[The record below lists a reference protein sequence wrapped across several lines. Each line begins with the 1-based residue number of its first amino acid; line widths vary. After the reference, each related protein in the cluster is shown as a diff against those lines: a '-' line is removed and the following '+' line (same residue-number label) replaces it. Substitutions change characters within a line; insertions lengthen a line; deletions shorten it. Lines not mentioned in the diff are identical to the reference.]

1 MKKNE
6 LVLPQNMFE
15 KTLPEAVLLTC
26 NVIMPLLIDIQPIV
40 FLKLSVWP
48 TLVPAQTGEGGEVCG
63 DGSPLNCF
71 NKLPIVWILDK
82 CLRHDTG
89 HAIIQSD
96 NSPVIY

>member
-1 MKKNE
+1 
-6 LVLPQNMFE
+6 MFE